1 MTFAAN
7 AVCNNDF
14 QESTPLR
21 LISQTHIS
29 PRIEEMPYEHL
40 LVPIDWRDPDQRALE
55 AAIEMATQHQART
68 TLMYV
73 IEAIDSNEVEDDLE
87 SFYAEVEDNIRERL
101 QLLIRRFQQVGLM
114 AQPEIVVGQ
123 KARTI
128 VQYTVTESVDLVVM
142 PSQRVDLQHPEK
154 GLNSISHQVSLLCQC
169 PVMLIK

>member
-1 MTFAAN
+1 
-7 AVCNNDF
+7 
-14 QESTPLR
+14 
-21 LISQTHIS
+21 
-29 PRIEEMPYEHL
+29 MPYEHL
-40 LVPIDWRDPDQRALE
+40 LVPIDWSDPDLRALD

-73 IEAIDSNEVEDDLE
+73 IEAIDSDEEDDLE
-87 SFYAEVEDNIRERL
+87 SFYAEVEDNVRERL
-101 QLLIRRFQQVGLM
+101 QSLIRKFQQVGLM
-114 AQPEIVVGQ
+114 AQPEIVVGH

-154 GLNSISHQVSLLCQC
+154 GLNSLSHQVSLLCQC